1 MNKFRYS
8 AAREDG
14 ERVAGLIEGQ
24 DRAAVI
30 GRLGELGLHPI
41 DVAQAEAGDAPSRP
55 FSLRGGAASRMEIT
69 LFTRELAWLLKAGLT
84 LNDGLDLLAREAF
97 ASDFSSTVGR
107 LRAEIRKGRSFHDVL
122 AEAQVFPPYYLG
134 MVEVGEASGKLPA
147 LLEQI
152 AITREREQRIRSRVV
167 SALAYPLLLVALAL
181 GAVAFIL
188 VSIVP
193 RIKDMIVGSGA
204 PVPEAAQLVL
214 GISDW
219 MVANVW
225 SLAIGVPAAALTIA
239 LLAGLPSVKALLLRV
254 ASGIPVLGTLLKRA
268 AVVRFARVF
277 ATLAASGLTLGDS
290 LRLVKPAVA
299 DPRIVALVNEM
310 ELALRRGEDFIAPL
324 ERSSMFPKLLARM
337 LRVGNETGN
346 LTASLTQ
353 ISAITEEEFEQA
365 VERSLTLLGPAIILA
380 LSGVVA
386 FIIISLMSAILSLN
400 DLAF

>member
-1 MNKFRYS
+1 MHKFRYS
-8 AAREDG
+8 AARDDG
-14 ERVAGLIEGQ
+14 ERVTGIIEGN

-41 DVAQAEAGDAPSRP
+41 DVAQAEAADAPARP
-55 FSLRGGAASRMEIT
+55 FSLRGGAASRMEVT

-97 ASDFSSTVGR
+97 ASGFSATVAR

-134 MVEVGEASGKLPA
+134 MVEVGEASGRLPA

-152 AITREREQRIRSRVV
+152 ALTREREQRIRSRVV

-181 GAVAFIL
+181 GAVAFIM
-188 VSIVP
+188 VSVVP

-219 MVANVW
+219 MIANLW
-225 SLAIGVPAAALTIA
+225 TLAI
-239 LLAGLPSVKALLLRV
+239 GLPSVALGAAMLAQMAGVRAVLSRI
-254 ASGIPVLGTLLKRA
+254 ASGIPVLGSLLKKA

-277 ATLAASGLTLGDS
+277 ATLVASGLTLGDS

-299 DPRIVALVNEM
+299 NPRIVKLVDEM
-310 ELALRRGEDFIAPL
+310 ELALRRGEDFLAPL
-324 ERSSMFPKLLARM
+324 ERSAMFPKLLARM

-346 LTASLTQ
+346 LTASLAQ

-386 FIIISLMSAILSLN
+386 FIIVSLMSAIISLN

>member
-1 MNKFRYS
+1 MHKFRYS

-14 ERVAGLIEGQ
+14 ERVVGLIEGA
-24 DRAAVI
+24 DRAAAI
-30 GRLGELGLHPI
+30 GRLGELGLLPI
-41 DVAQAEAGDAPSRP
+41 DVTPAETSETASRA

-84 LNDGLDLLAREAF
+84 LNDALDLLAKEAF
-97 ASDFSSTVGR
+97 ASDFSGTVGK
-107 LRAEIRKGRSFHDVL
+107 LRAEIRKGRSFHEVL

-188 VSIVP
+188 VSVVP
-193 RIKDMIVGSGA
+193 RIKDMITGSGA

-225 SLAIGVPAAALTIA
+225 SLAIGLPVAALAIA
-239 LLAGLPSVKALLLRV
+239 LLAGLPSVRALLLRI
-254 ASGIPVLGTLLKRA
+254 ASGIPVLGNLLKKA

-277 ATLAASGLTLGDS
+277 STLAASGLTLGDS

-299 DPRIVALVNEM
+299 DPRIVSMVNEM

-324 ERSSMFPKLLARM
+324 ENSTMFPKLLARM

-346 LTASLTQ
+346 LTASLAQ

>member
-1 MNKFRYS
+1 MHKFRYS

-14 ERVAGLIEGQ
+14 ERVVGLIEGQ

-30 GRLGELGLHPI
+30 GRLGELGLYPI

-84 LNDGLDLLAREAF
+84 LNDALDLLAREAF

-107 LRAEIRKGRSFHDVL
+107 LRAEIRKGRSFHEVL

-219 MVANVW
+219 MVENIW
-225 SLAIGVPAAALTIA
+225 SLAIGVPAAVLAIA
-239 LLAGLPSVKALLLRV
+239 LLAGLPSVRALLLRI

-299 DPRIVALVNEM
+299 DPRIVSLVNEM

-353 ISAITEEEFEQA
+353 ISAITEEEFEQT
-365 VERSLTLLGPAIILA
+365 VERSLTLLGPAIILV